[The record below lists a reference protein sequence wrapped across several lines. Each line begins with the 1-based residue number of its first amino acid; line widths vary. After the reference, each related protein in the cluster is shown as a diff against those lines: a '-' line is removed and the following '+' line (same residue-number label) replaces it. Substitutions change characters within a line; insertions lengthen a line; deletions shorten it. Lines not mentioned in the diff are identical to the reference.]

1 MARIHLLIQGPMV
14 SYGVNGDRELSG
26 HNCIHG
32 IINLI
37 EKYDNSFETIIV
49 STWDS
54 LINKSILK
62 KFKIDNNPKV
72 KIILSSSPKAIKRP
86 GEWRINN
93 KRLQFEGI
101 LNGLNFLLDQGFNP
115 NDYVIKIRSDQS
127 LDLSA
132 LIHFIEN
139 DIQAD
144 RVYVPHF
151 VRMLKGKLM
160 NFIPDFYFVSTL
172 DRLHEFSLS
181 QILDIEFVSSLH
193 QEIVYKYFYF
203 IKPSEINNPSL
214 YIRDWKIYK
223 DQINI
228 MKTMYFKIFFPLPE
242 SVMTSIVW
250 RGKKYD
256 YSSNGNKE
264 RYLFSD
270 YLEGN
275 SIEDLEVLL
284 ESERRLN
291 KLTKLIHIDN
301 VAFSKVR
308 QHSKSNFIRLNGKIL
323 LVLDRF
329 IYLSYEISK
338 RFVVKFIRVIKG

>member
-1 MARIHLLIQGPMV
+1 MAKIHLLIQGPMV
-14 SYGVNGDRELSG
+14 SNGVNGDRELSG

-32 IINLI
+32 IIDLI
-37 EKYDNSFETIIV
+37 EEYDDSFETIIV

-62 KFKIDNNPKV
+62 KFKIDINPKV
-72 KIILSSSPKAIKRP
+72 KIIFSSSPKPIKRS

-101 LNGLNFLLDQGFNP
+101 LNGLNYLIDQGFNP

-127 LDLSA
+127 LNLSA
-132 LIHFIEN
+132 LIYFIEN

-151 VRMLKGKLM
+151 VKMLKGKLM

-172 DRLHEFSLS
+172 DKLHDFSIS
-181 QILDIEFVSSLH
+181 QISDIEFVNSLH
-193 QEIVYKYFYF
+193 QEIVYKYFHY
-203 IKPSEINNPSL
+203 IKPSEINNSSL

-223 DQINI
+223 NQINI

-242 SVMTSIVW
+242 SVMTSIIW

-264 RYLFSD
+264 RYLFSES
-270 YLEGN
+270 LEGK
-275 SIEDLEVLL
+275 SLEDLEVLL
-284 ESERRLN
+284 DSELRLN
-291 KLTKLIHIDN
+291 IMTKLIHIDN
-301 VAFSKVR
+301 VTFSKVR
-308 QHSKSNFIRLNGKIL
+308 QHSKSYFIRINGKIL
-323 LVLDRF
+323 LILDHV
-329 IYLSYEISK
+329 IYFSYEISK
-338 RFVVKFIRVIKG
+338 RFVIKLIRVIKG